1 MRVISGYAR
10 GLKLDSVESDKVR
23 PTTDRVKEALFSI
36 LQFEIQGKSF
46 LDLFGG
52 TGQIG
57 IEAISRGAKEVVIVD
72 DSIESLKTIKSNIS
86 KLKIKGNI
94 KCIKSDA
101 LKFLDDTSYM
111 FDIAFLD
118 PPYKSEV
125 LNKDLLK
132 ISSKMNSSGIIIT
145 ETPIEDAVLEKANE
159 FILCKRYKYGKIMLN
174 IYKNEN
180 YIGGES

>member
-10 GLKLDSVESDKVR
+10 GLKLDSVENDKVR

-57 IEAISRGAKEVVIVD
+57 IEALSRGAREVVIVD
-72 DSIESLKTIKSNIS
+72 DSIESLKTIKNNIS
-86 KLKIKGNI
+86 KLKINGNI

-101 LKFLDDTSYM
+101 LKFLDNMSYM

-125 LNKDLLK
+125 LNEALLK
-132 ISSKMNSSGIIIT
+132 VSNKMNSLGIIIT
-145 ETPIEDAVLEKANE
+145 ETPVEKSVPEKANE
-159 FILCKRYKYGKIMLN
+159 FILFKKYKYGKIMLN
-174 IYKNEN
+174 IYRNEN
-180 YIGGES
+180 Y